1 MSLAQQ
7 NEEFPILCET
17 CLGPNPMIRMTR
29 QDHAKACKICERP
42 FTVYRWKAGP
52 TGRYKK
58 TELCRTCA
66 KLKNV
71 CQTCVLDLQY
81 GLPVQV
87 RDSVIAE
94 EDRVQLPTST
104 KGRGLMIEQYEKK
117 MAAALTAAPDAPT
130 ALTAAAADTQ
140 LATAYGKATN
150 SSSTL
155 TRLTRPQPYYKRNE
169 AHLCSFYARGE
180 CNRGQLCPFRHEMP
194 VQSDLSKQNIK
205 DRYAGTND
213 PVARKMLSRV
223 RGGGSVSSEELIAPM
238 DPSITTLWVGGLS
251 EAEGEADVHRLF
263 YAYGEMRGIRMLPSK
278 ACAFVQFVSRH
289 SAEEAARQARVACN
303 ERGWRL
309 SWAKGRKGD
318 RAEGEAEAAAA
329 EGSTGVGANA
339 PADGEG
345 VIQRPISTLP
355 PANFPALPPP
365 PGMSLITYPSQ
376 NPSQSAAKFTTA
388 QT

>member
-17 CLGPNPMIRMTR
+17 CLGPNPMLRMTR

-42 FTVYRWKAGP
+42 FTVYRWKPGP
-52 TGRYKK
+52 TARYKK

-94 EDRVQLPTST
+94 EDRVQLPSST
-104 KGRGLMIEQYEKK
+104 AGRGLMIEQYEKK
-117 MAAALTAAPDAPT
+117 MAAALTAAPGAT
-130 ALTAAAADTQ
+130 AALTSAAADTQ
-140 LATAYGKATN
+140 LAIAYGKAT
-150 SSSTL
+150 SSSATL

-194 VQSDLSKQNIK
+194 AATSELSKQNIK
-205 DRYAGTND
+205 DRYTGSND
-213 PVARKMLSRV
+213 PVANKMLSRV
-223 RGGGSVSSEELIAPM
+223 RGGGGRVSSEELVAPA
-238 DPSITTLWVGGLS
+238 DPSVTTLWVGGLS
-251 EAEGEADVHRLF
+251 ESEGEADVHRLF
-263 YAYGEMRGIRMLPSK
+263 YAYGDMRGIRVLAGKS
-278 ACAFVQFVSRH
+278 CAFVQYVSRH

-318 RAEGEAEAAAA
+318 EDAAATAEGGATAVNAAADDDSSV
-329 EGSTGVGANA
+329 E
-339 PADGEG
+339 
-345 VIQRPISTLP
+345 RPMSTLP
-355 PANFPALPPP
+355 PAVFPALPPP
-365 PGMSLITYPSQ
+365 PGMSLVTYPSQ

-388 QT
+388 

>member
-7 NEEFPILCET
+7 NDEFPILCET
-17 CLGPNPMIRMTR
+17 CLGPNPMIRMTK
-29 QDHAKACKICERP
+29 QSHAKACKVCERA

-87 RDSVIAE
+87 RDSVLAE
-94 EDRVQLPTST
+94 EDRVTLPGST
-104 KGRGLMIEQYEKK
+104 KGKGLMIEQYERK
-117 MAAALTAAPDAPT
+117 MAAALTAAPGESA

-140 LATAYGKATN
+140 LAAAYGKATAN
-150 SSSTL
+150 SSAL
-155 TRLTRPQPYYKRNE
+155 TRLTRSAPYYKRNE

-194 VQSDLSKQNIK
+194 VQSELSKQNIK
-205 DRYAGTND
+205 DRYAGSND
-213 PVARKMLSRV
+213 PVARKMLSRA
-223 RGGGSVSSEELIAPM
+223 RGGGGTSEELVAPL
-238 DPSITTLWVGGLS
+238 DPAITTLWVGGLQ
-251 EAEGEADVHRLF
+251 EAEGEADVHRVF
-263 YAYGEMRGIRMLPSK
+263 YPYGEMRGIRMLPAK

-289 SAEEAARQARVACN
+289 SAEEAARQARAPCN
-303 ERGWRL
+303 EKGWRL

-318 RAEGEAEAAAA
+318 EAKAEAEAAVG
-329 EGSTGVGANA
+329 EGSTRADESA
-339 PADGEG
+339 AADGDDD
-345 VIQRPISTLP
+345 VQRPISTLP
-355 PANFPALPPP
+355 PAVFPSLPPP
-365 PGMSLITYPSQ
+365 PGMSLVTYPSQ
-376 NPSQSAAKFTTA
+376 NPAQSAAKFTSV
-388 QT
+388 